1 MEETMEQVAIVGVG
15 QTKYERQKKGDSF
28 ADMVFE
34 ATTKALR
41 DAQMTIQEID
51 NEVTVSND
59 FWDGR
64 TISSMAVMDACGAYE
79 KNVSTVEG
87 DGTFGVLYG
96 MLRILSGS
104 FGTTLVVAHCKGSE
118 SVSSLI
124 TNGMFDPIY
133 QRALGLDAVTS
144 SALQARAY
152 MAKYG
157 ISEEQCARVS
167 VKNHGNAKNNPYAQ
181 LPMDISVKDVLA
193 SRKLADPIKLLDAS
207 PISDGAAAVILAG
220 EKRAKRIAQNPVWI
234 RGIGHCA
241 DAYFLG
247 DRDLAE
253 CTSLEA
259 AAKKAYG
266 MAGITDPPREIDVAE
281 IYDAFTYMELL
292 WSEGLGFCGRG
303 EGGKFIDSGKSG
315 MGGVLPINPSGGV
328 LSAHAVLVAGLARL
342 AECVLQLRGE
352 AGARQV
358 EGAKKAVAHGING
371 PCGQSHCVIVLK
383 K

>member
-1 MEETMEQVAIVGVG
+1 MEKVAIVGVG
-15 QTKYERQKKGDSF
+15 QTKYERRKKGDSF

-34 ATTKALR
+34 ATSKALQ
-41 DAQMTIQEID
+41 DAKMTIKEID
-51 NEVTVSND
+51 NVVTVSND

-96 MLRILSGS
+96 MMRILSGS
-104 FGTTLVVAHCKGSE
+104 FGTTLVAAHCKGSE

-124 TNGMFDPIY
+124 TNGMFDPIH
-133 QRALGLDAVTS
+133 QRALGLDAITS
-144 SALQARAY
+144 SALQAKAY
-152 MAKYG
+152 MNKYG

-167 VKNHGNAKNNPYAQ
+167 VKNHGNAKKNPYAQ
-181 LPMDISVKDVLA
+181 LPLNLSVKKVMA
-193 SRKLADPIKLLDAS
+193 SRMLADPIKLLDAS
-207 PISDGAAAVILAG
+207 PISDGAAAVILAN
-220 EKRAKRIAQNPVWI
+220 EKRAEKIAQKPVWI
-234 RGIGHCA
+234 KGIGHCA

-253 CTSLEA
+253 CPSLEA

-266 MAGITDPPREIDVAE
+266 MAGITNPLKEIDVAE
-281 IYDAFTYMELL
+281 IYDAFSYMELL

-303 EGGKFIDSGKSG
+303 EGGKFVDAGKSRMEG
-315 MGGVLPINPSGGV
+315 ELPINPSGGV
-328 LSAHAVLVAGLARL
+328 LSAHAVLVAGLARVC
-342 AECVLQLRGE
+342 ECALQLRDE

-358 EGAKKAVAHGING
+358 KNAKTAVAHGING
-371 PCGQSHCVIVLK
+371 PCGQSHCVIVLGK
-383 K
+383 

>member
-1 MEETMEQVAIVGVG
+1 MERVAIVGVG
-15 QTKYERQKKGDSF
+15 QTKYERRKKGDTF
-28 ADMVFE
+28 ADIIFE
-34 ATTKALR
+34 ATSKALQ
-41 DAQMTIQEID
+41 DARMTIKDVD
-51 NEVTVSND
+51 NVVTVSND

-104 FGTTLVVAHCKGSE
+104 FGTTLVAAHCKGSE
-118 SVSSLI
+118 SISSLI

-133 QRALGLDAVTS
+133 QRSLGLDAITS

-152 MAKYG
+152 LDKYG

-167 VKNHGNAKNNPYAQ
+167 VKNHGNAINNPYAQ

-193 SRKLADPIKLLDAS
+193 SKVLADPIKLLDAS
-207 PISDGAAAVILAG
+207 PISDGAAAVILAS
-220 EKRAKRIAQNPVWI
+220 EERARKIGQKPVWI
-234 RGIGHCA
+234 NGIAHCA
-241 DAYFLG
+241 EAYFLG

-253 CTSLEA
+253 CPSLEA
-259 AAKKAYG
+259 ASKKAYA
-266 MAGITDPPREIDVAE
+266 MAGIRNPAKEIGAAE
-281 IYDAFTYMELL
+281 IYDAFSYMELL

-303 EGGKFIDSGKSG
+303 EGGKFLDSGKSQMKG
-315 MGGVLPINPSGGV
+315 NLPINPSGGV
-328 LSAHAVLVAGLARL
+328 LSAHAVLVAGLARV

-352 AGARQV
+352 GGARQV
-358 EGAKKAVAHGING
+358 EGAKTAVAHGING
-371 PCGQSHCVIVLK
+371 PCGQSHCVIVLGK
-383 K
+383 

>member
-1 MEETMEQVAIVGVG
+1 MERVGIVGVG
-15 QTKYERQKKGDSF
+15 QTKYERRKKGDSF

-34 ATTKALR
+34 ATTKALQ

-51 NEVTVSND
+51 NVVTVSND

-96 MLRILSGS
+96 MMRILSGS
-104 FGTTLVVAHCKGSE
+104 FSTTLVVAHCKGSE

-133 QRALGLDAVTS
+133 QRALGLDAITS

-152 MAKYG
+152 MDKYG

-181 LPMDISVKDVLA
+181 LPMDISVRDVLA
-193 SRKLADPIKLLDAS
+193 SRMLADPIKLLDAS
-207 PISDGAAAVILAG
+207 PISDGAAAVILAR
-220 EKRAKRIAQNPVWI
+220 EERAKRIAPKPVWI
-234 RGIGHCA
+234 QGIGHCA

-253 CTSLEA
+253 CPSLEA
-259 AAKKAYG
+259 AARTAYG
-266 MAGITDPPREIDVAE
+266 MAGITRPLKEIDVAE
-281 IYDAFTYMELL
+281 IYDAFSYMELL
-292 WSEGLGFCGRG
+292 WSEGLGFCGKG
-303 EGGKFIDSGKSG
+303 EGGKFIDSGQSQLKG
-315 MGGVLPINPSGGV
+315 DFPINPSGGV
-328 LSAHAVLVAGLARL
+328 LSAHAVLVAGLARV

-358 EGAKKAVAHGING
+358 EGAKTALAHGING
-371 PCGQSHCVIVLK
+371 PCGQSHCVIVLGK
-383 K
+383 

>member
-1 MEETMEQVAIVGVG
+1 
-15 QTKYERQKKGDSF
+15 
-28 ADMVFE
+28 
-34 ATTKALR
+34 
-41 DAQMTIQEID
+41 MTIREID
-51 NEVTVSND
+51 NVVTVSND

-96 MLRILSGS
+96 MMRILSGS
-104 FGTTLVVAHCKGSE
+104 FSTTLVVAHCKGSE

-133 QRALGLDAVTS
+133 QRALGLDAITS

-152 MAKYG
+152 MDKYG

-167 VKNHGNAKNNPYAQ
+167 VKNHGNAKNNPHAQ
-181 LPMDISVKDVLA
+181 LPMDISVNDVLA
-193 SRKLADPIKLLDAS
+193 SRMLADPIKLLDAS

-220 EKRAKRIAQNPVWI
+220 EERAKRIAPKPVWI
-234 RGIGHCA
+234 QGIGHCA

-253 CTSLEA
+253 CPSLEA
-259 AAKKAYG
+259 AARTAYG
-266 MAGITDPPREIDVAE
+266 MAGITNPLKEIDVAE
-281 IYDAFTYMELL
+281 IYDAFSYMELL

-303 EGGKFIDSGKSG
+303 EGGKFIQSGKSQMKG
-315 MGGVLPINPSGGV
+315 ELPINPSGGV
-328 LSAHAVLVAGLARL
+328 LSAHPVLVAGLARVS
-342 AECVLQLRGE
+342 ECVLQLREE
-352 AGARQV
+352 AGDRQV
-358 EGAKKAVAHGING
+358 EGAKTAVAHGING
-371 PCGQSHCVIVLK
+371 PCGQSHCVIVLGK
-383 K
+383 

>member
-1 MEETMEQVAIVGVG
+1 MERVAIVGVG
-15 QTKYERQKKGDSF
+15 QTKYERRKKGDSF

-34 ATTKALR
+34 ATSKALQ
-41 DAQMTIQEID
+41 DAQMTIKEID
-51 NEVTVSND
+51 NVVTVSND

-96 MLRILSGS
+96 MMRILSGS

-133 QRALGLDAVTS
+133 QRALGLDAITS
-144 SALQARAY
+144 SALQAKAY
-152 MAKYG
+152 MNKYG

-167 VKNHGNAKNNPYAQ
+167 VKNHGNAKKNPYAQ
-181 LPMDISVKDVLA
+181 LPLSISVKEVMA
-193 SRKLADPIKLLDAS
+193 SRMLADPIKLLDAS
-207 PISDGAAAVILAG
+207 PISDGAAAVILAA
-220 EKRAKRIAQNPVWI
+220 EERAKKIAQKPVWI
-234 RGIGHCA
+234 KGIGHCA

-253 CTSLEA
+253 CPSLEA
-259 AAKKAYG
+259 AAKKAYD
-266 MAGITDPPREIDVAE
+266 MAGITNPLKEIDVAE
-281 IYDAFTYMELL
+281 IYDAFSYMELL

-303 EGGKFIDSGKSG
+303 EGGKFVDAGKSRMEG
-315 MGGVLPINPSGGV
+315 ELPINPSGGV
-328 LSAHAVLVAGLARL
+328 LSAHAVLVAGLARVC
-342 AECVLQLRGE
+342 EGVLQLRDG

-358 EGAKKAVAHGING
+358 KGAKTAVAHGING
-371 PCGQSHCVIVLK
+371 PCGQSHCVVILGK
-383 K
+383 E